1 MRTLIIWNNDIFT
14 SELAKVLGN
23 PHLITNARDLNSSAP
38 DLHSYNVMIVL
49 CELSWTIKGD
59 TSQFQRFAGIDL
71 VKELRRSHEVSCPVL
86 FISFLPIDRLFTAE
100 REILTAIG
108 HGFLQ
113 LPVIPQELTSY
124 IQSNLSDLQG
134 MPKMLSAIE
143 LGDVKSFYCDKEGIL
158 SHELHALSHFLNLI
172 ITESNHSKIYDELL
186 QVINRVHS
194 LFLLDASSAELAFR
208 VAFPRLS
215 RDNIGH
221 AVSQIMRIG
230 NDLLET
236 YGDVDSN
243 STSTKGRAHEFHWRV
258 LLLDDQIDRE
268 HELVKQ
274 MEANGI
280 HVICVD
286 NADDATDQLL
296 SDWKKDNTIMV
307 VIADYRLFENINGV
321 KHHQKIQ
328 GYQFLKDIATSD
340 HLIRLVAFSGLQ
352 RKFLLNS
359 FKYYN
364 IRTEVK
370 SKNDYLPSKE
380 TRQLFCKEII
390 DLAEENWEAMEA
402 MPTKCAGFDR
412 YLASV
417 YKEHRLHP
425 NYEKMEHIISAASR
439 EFVLSIQEQ
448 ASRGK
453 EVRTAG
459 IEHITTTLSKT
470 RKDPEAYFKR
480 FQNYMIGRRIA
491 MWFYAMNKTRIGVPF
506 DARRIV
512 EILTNKEYT
521 TDAYRQV
528 LSTNLGLSLDDF
540 PMNITVEERRWLH
553 YDMQLGIM
561 RDIELMN
568 PVFSKLGRIFGEFIL
583 GDDSLKQFLRLSNHK
598 LLHQYKKT
606 EYIVNFDSEFSPR
619 IMTSTDVRV
628 VFIWLAEKLHN
639 DKTKLSSFKPLVSKI
654 RFALFESRERVVYL
668 RNLFHY
674 FNNFYSKLNTEQ
686 TVLVNAST
694 KVIDKAFFQ
703 SHSAVERNKAFE
715 RAFQMLVDEDFPVSE
730 DSADVFTL
738 FVIGEEVIHNNGRT
752 ILQNKAKFFSELTK
766 AINRDNSLI
775 KDLIS

>member
-1 MRTLIIWNNDIFT
+1 MRTLIIWNNDAFAST
-14 SELAKVLGN
+14 LTQALGN
-23 PHLITNARDLNSSAP
+23 PHLISNAKDLESSEI
-38 DLHSYNVMIVL
+38 DLHTYDAIIVL
-49 CELSWTIKGD
+49 CELRWTIKGNGA
-59 TSQFQRFAGIDL
+59 QLQEFAGIDL
-71 VKELRRSHEVSCPVL
+71 VKRLRRSYEVSCLVL
-86 FISFLPIDRLFTAE
+86 FMSFQPLSLLFSAD

-108 HGFLQ
+108 HRFIQ
-113 LPVIPQELTSY
+113 LPIIPQELTTY
-124 IQSNLSDLQG
+124 IQSNSDDGNGIPKRLSAMELSD
-134 MPKMLSAIE
+134 I
-143 LGDVKSFYCDKEGIL
+143 KSFYCDKEGIL
-158 SHELHALSHFLNLI
+158 SHELHALSHFLNLR
-172 ITESNHSKIYDELL
+172 ITDANHSEIYDDLL

-208 VAFPRLS
+208 VAFPKMS

-221 AVSQIMRIG
+221 AVSQIVRIG

-236 YGDVDSN
+236 YGNADSN
-243 STSTKGRAHEFHWRV
+243 APATKGIAEEFRWRV

-274 MEANGI
+274 MEASGI

-390 DLAEENWEAMEA
+390 ELAEENWDAIEAL
-402 MPTKCAGFDR
+402 PHPPGGFKSLIEGYMDFR
-412 YLASV
+412 
-417 YKEHRLHP
+417 RHP
-425 NYEKMEHIISAASR
+425 NYLKMENNISSTAEVLIQQIEQQMQVGDEIR
-439 EFVLSIQEQ
+439 INRIEF
-448 ASRGK
+448 
-453 EVRTAG
+453 
-459 IEHITTTLSKT
+459 ITSPMTKSK
-470 RKDPEAYFKR
+470 KNSEAYFNR
-480 FQNYMIGRRIA
+480 FQNYLVARRIA
-491 MWFYAMNKTRIGVPF
+491 LWLYVAKRKNSVANL
-506 DARRIV
+506 DSRRIA
-512 EILTNKEYT
+512 EILTNQKYPT
-521 TDAYRQV
+521 NAYRQI

-540 PMNITVEERRWLH
+540 PMNITIEERRWLH

-561 RDIELMN
+561 RDIEQMN

-606 EYIVNFDSEFSPR
+606 EYVVNFDSEFSPR

-628 VFIWLAEKLHN
+628 VFLWLAEKLHN
-639 DKTKLSSFKPLVSKI
+639 DKTQLSSFKPLVSKI

-715 RAFQMLVDEDFPVSE
+715 RAFQMLVDEDFPISE